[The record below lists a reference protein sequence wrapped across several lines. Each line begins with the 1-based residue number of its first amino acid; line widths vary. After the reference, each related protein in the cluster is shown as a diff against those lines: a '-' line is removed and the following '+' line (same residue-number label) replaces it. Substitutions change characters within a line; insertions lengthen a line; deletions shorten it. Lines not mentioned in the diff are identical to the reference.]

1 MTSACVLGLR
11 ASGYKQHRVDEA
23 AAAAAAPGSNNV
35 APPGLGIPESLIQ
48 TSTWDKLGG
57 SGGGEGAGKRGGAG
71 SAVSEKETTA
81 TWMRRM
87 FQRKTAGVS
96 LVFVYV

>member
-1 MTSACVLGLR
+1 MTFAFVLGAR
-11 ASGYKQHRVDEA
+11 ASRYKQHRAGPSGD
-23 AAAAAAPGSNNV
+23 NRV

-48 TSTWDKLGG
+48 TSTWDKLGDS
-57 SGGGEGAGKRGGAG
+57 SGGAGAGKGAGAG

-87 FQRKTAGVS
+87 FLSNPAGAS
-96 LVFVYV
+96 LAFCV